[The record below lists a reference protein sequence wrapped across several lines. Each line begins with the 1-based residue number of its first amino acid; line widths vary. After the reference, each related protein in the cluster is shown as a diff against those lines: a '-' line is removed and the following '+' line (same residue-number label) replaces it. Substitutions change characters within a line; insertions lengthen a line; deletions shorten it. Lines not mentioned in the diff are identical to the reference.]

1 VLQTARNVSVIPARR
16 NMHLA
21 AEDSA
26 GHKLRVAAY
35 CRVSTDEEE
44 QASSYEVQIEHY
56 TSFIQ
61 GNPEWE
67 LAGIFAD
74 VGTPYGLNTK
84 AHKCLILQESIGA
97 FLLEKIPSGR
107 KADVTWTWMT
117 ISHGVIA
124 R

>member
-1 VLQTARNVSVIPARR
+1 MMRKVIKIDANGDRII
-16 NMHLA
+16 
-21 AEDSA
+21 SA
-26 GHKLRVAAY
+26 KLRTAAY
-35 CRVSTDEEE
+35 CRVSTDSGDQLLSLEA
-44 QASSYEVQIEHY
+44 QKRHYEKVIKD
-56 TSFIQ
+56 
-61 GNPEWE
+61 NPEWE
-67 LAGIFAD
+67 FAGLYCD